1 MGKLEFELV
10 TTRGGDK
17 GESFTYDGAQ
27 KVKYDNIFETVGD
40 LDELNSFLGVVR
52 NLPIKKEK
60 WIHIIQERILNL
72 SSLVAT
78 DPSSELYESF
88 PHITE
93 KHIDELE
100 KWQAKLMEDAYIP
113 QKFIL
118 PGEKK
123 GYTAHIDVA
132 RSVCRRCERRIVKL
146 IRENTRIDLFECQ
159 KYLNRL
165 SDFLFI
171 MARYENTLK

>member
-1 MGKLEFELV
+1 MKKLEFELV

-40 LDELNSFLGVVR
+40 LDELNSYLGIVR
-52 NLPIKKEK
+52 NLPIAKAK
-60 WIHIIQERILNL
+60 WIHIIQEKILNL

-78 DPSSELYESF
+78 DPKSELYESF
-88 PHITE
+88 PHIEE
-93 KHIDELE
+93 KDVDNLE
-100 KWQAKLMEDAYIP
+100 KWQAKLMKDADIP

-123 GYTAHIDVA
+123 DYTAHIDVA
-132 RSVCRRCERRIVKL
+132 RTITRRCERKIVKL
-146 IRENTRIDLFECQ
+146 IRENARIDLFECQ

-165 SDFLFI
+165 SDFLFT
-171 MARYENTLK
+171 MARYEDTI